1 MKVLYLIFLLVLQER
16 RYLAVLPCEMGEG
29 LPQDIVKASSV
40 LHYTLI
46 DRAQKNTTDNVLT
59 RENIMVILQ
68 RKNIDPTKCSEA
80 SCAVEYAR
88 LLGADRVV
96 TCSILRVKNINYIYL
111 HLYETETGRVL
122 NSVQEKTPGD
132 VEEVIEI
139 VGSLGERIFTGEVKK
154 KEVMEEKKEKKEII
168 KPEKKIEGRKGILY
182 ITSEPSGAM
191 IIVDERDTGEKT
203 PTVLE
208 LDEGW
213 HDIKIIRGKEYEE
226 WERSVYV
233 KADKETSIEAFLE
246 KKKELFGFLKIESEP
261 DSADVYIDGEKFG
274 KTPLVT
280 KIKSGKHK
288 VKLIKEGYP
297 VKEEVVSVP
306 PDKKALLRIKLEEKR
321 IMNFRASW
329 EFSPYHVKESYN
341 IGLDTNVK
349 VIGPLYANFRIG
361 GGIYPAYTC
370 EGCELWAWKRC
381 FQLSSGTEIQ
391 FPLLK
396 RKYSGLYNQPISIV
410 GGFKFFE
417 YIHYRVGTNHFGVSF
432 YGGINLLYLYFGLGY
447 RIMTS
452 EECGSNLCDPS
463 GFFLSLGL
471 RVGL

>member
-1 MKVLYLIFLLVLQER
+1 
-16 RYLAVLPCEMGEG
+16 
-29 LPQDIVKASSV
+29 
-40 LHYTLI
+40 
-46 DRAQKNTTDNVLT
+46 
-59 RENIMVILQ
+59 MVILQ

-122 NSVQEKTPGD
+122 NSVEEKTPGD

-203 PTVLE
+203 PTIIE
-208 LDEGW
+208 MDEGW
-213 HDIKIIRGKEYEE
+213 HEIKLIKEGYA
-226 WERSVYV
+226 WNKRIYV
-233 KADKETSIEAFLE
+233 KSGEKNDIEAVLE
-246 KKKELFGFLKIESEP
+246 KKEEVMLLKVESEP
-261 DSADVYIDGEKFG
+261 SGADVYIDGAYYG
-274 KTPLVT
+274 KTPLFTKVISVEH
-280 KIKSGKHK
+280 KIKIK
-288 VKLIKEGYP
+288 KEGY
-297 VKEEVVSVP
+297 KTEERVVPVP
-306 PDKKALLRIKLEEKR
+306 PDKKALLRVKLKEKKG
-321 IMNFRASW
+321 IMNFRASL
-329 EFSPYHVKESYN
+329 EFSPYHHEEIYEIK
-341 IGLDTNVK
+341 LDTNVR
-349 VIGPLYANFRIG
+349 VIGPLYANLGIG
-361 GGIYPAYTC
+361 RGAYPEYYWDGDFYENRGG
-370 EGCELWAWKRC
+370 
-381 FQLSSGTEIQ
+381 FHLSLGTEVQ
-391 FPLLK
+391 YPFLE
-396 RKYSGLYNQPISIV
+396 RKFLGLYGQPISIV

-417 YIHYRVGTNHFGVSF
+417 YIHYRVDTNHFGVSF
-432 YGGINLLYLYFGLGY
+432 YSGINLLYFYFGLGY

-452 EECGSNLCDPS
+452 EECKGEDYCDPS

-471 RVGL
+471 RFGF

>member
-122 NSVQEKTPGD
+122 NSVEEKTPGD

-139 VGSLGERIFTGEVKK
+139 VGSLGERIFTGEAKK

-203 PTVLE
+203 PTMIE
-208 LDEGW
+208 MDEGW
-213 HDIKIIRGKEYEE
+213 HEIKLIKEGYA
-226 WERSVYV
+226 WNKRIYV
-233 KADKETSIEAFLE
+233 KSGEKNDIEAVLE
-246 KKKELFGFLKIESEP
+246 KEKEVMLLKVESEP
-261 DSADVYIDGEKFG
+261 SGADVYIDGAYYG
-274 KTPLVT
+274 KTPLFTKVISVEH
-280 KIKSGKHK
+280 KIKIK
-288 VKLIKEGYP
+288 KEGY
-297 VKEEVVSVP
+297 KTEERVVPVP
-306 PDKKALLRIKLEEKR
+306 PDKKALLRVKLEPKTKKDY
-321 IMNFRASW
+321 
-329 EFSPYHVKESYN
+329 EF
-341 IGLDTNVK
+341 
-349 VIGPLYANFRIG
+349 
-361 GGIYPAYTC
+361 
-370 EGCELWAWKRC
+370 
-381 FQLSSGTEIQ
+381 
-391 FPLLK
+391 
-396 RKYSGLYNQPISIV
+396 
-410 GGFKFFE
+410 
-417 YIHYRVGTNHFGVSF
+417 
-432 YGGINLLYLYFGLGY
+432 
-447 RIMTS
+447 
-452 EECGSNLCDPS
+452 
-463 GFFLSLGL
+463 
-471 RVGL
+471 